1 MMMDTLRPPYT
12 EKQISRLID
21 IPTQRIR
28 PELSA
33 RQRYR
38 QASLGVGV

>member
-21 IPTQRIR
+21 IPR
-28 PELSA
+28 SA
-33 RQRYR
+33 YAPNSRDQRYT